1 MNYGYVR
8 VSSVT
13 QKTDRQ
19 VEEMYKLG
27 IEDKNIFID
36 KQSGKDFNR
45 KSYRRLIRKLK
56 EKDLLVIKSIDRLGR
71 NYREIG
77 EQWKVITQDIKAD
90 IFVIDMP
97 ILDTRDKPSNL
108 WGRFVSD
115 LVLQLL
121 SFIAENERDTIRQRQ
136 AEGIKIAKEKGVK
149 FGRPSL
155 VITDEY
161 YEVSTL
167 YKNKEITVKEATTR
181 LGISRTAFY
190 NFLRSIETKN

>member
-77 EQWKVITQDIKAD
+77 EQRKVITQDIKAD

-161 YEVSTL
+161 YEVASL

-190 NFLRSIETKN
+190 NFLRSIETKK

>member
-19 VEEMYKLG
+19 VEEMHKLG

-115 LVLQLL
+115 LDLQLL

-161 YEVSTL
+161 YEVATL

-190 NFLRSIETKN
+190 NFLRSIETNN

>member
-19 VEEMYKLG
+19 VEEMHKLG

-71 NYREIG
+71 NYREIR

-121 SFIAENERDTIRQRQ
+121 SFIAENERNTIRQRQ

-161 YEVSTL
+161 YEVATL
-167 YKNKEITVKEATTR
+167 YKNKEITVKEAITR

-190 NFLRSIETKN
+190 NFLRSIKTKK

>member
-161 YEVSTL
+161 YEVASL

-190 NFLRSIETKN
+190 NFLRSIETNN

>member
-161 YEVSTL
+161 YEVATL
-167 YKNKEITVKEATTR
+167 YKNKGITIKEATTK

-190 NFLRSIETKN
+190 NFLRSIETNN